1 MSTKSI
7 SSATNASQAPSF
19 AELGEGLRRIGE
31 EMASAAAAAQCELE
45 EWLSV
50 WKASK

>member
-19 AELGEGLRRIGE
+19 AELGEGFRRTGE
-31 EMASAAAAAQCELE
+31 QLQIATARAQLDLE
-45 EWLSV
+45 EWLSA